1 MSLSLSSSGSGP
13 KIVLLGMAICEFLNS
28 ALEWASALATHNIS
42 FNFCSVGSLMYLTA
56 DIAIDSTWAIIEI
69 IDEQIIEE
77 KYNYCDNSK
86 KSVILIAQA

>member
-1 MSLSLSSSGSGP
+1 
-13 KIVLLGMAICEFLNS
+13 
-28 ALEWASALATHNIS
+28 
-42 FNFCSVGSLMYLTA
+42 MYLTA